1 MYVIRQAVVKI
12 FNEKNGKKNISRLLQ
27 KLNPLEITP
36 ERDDDEPP
44 PDKNDVDIEES
55 KSLIDH
61 DSTEGDLGG
70 SDAEGR
76 TKIPR
81 AAAIDIGDMKRRLRQ
96 QDEEG
101 DEFDDL
107 GSELREVNRIDQL
120 LIDQGGWMLWNN

>member
-1 MYVIRQAVVKI
+1 MRKM
-12 FNEKNGKKNISRLLQ
+12 EKNISRPLQ

-44 PDKNDVDIEES
+44 PDKNDVDKEKS

-61 DSTEGDLGG
+61 DSNEGGLGG

-81 AAAIDIGDMKRRLRQ
+81 AAAIDIRDKKRRLRQ

-101 DEFDDL
+101 DEFDNL
-107 GSELREVNRIDQL
+107 GSQLREVNRIDQL
-120 LIDQGGWMLWNN
+120 LIDQGG